1 MISEKAQ
8 KGTEFCVDLIIEDM
22 ERLHKENPDSTFNL
36 DTDSWKDAKRYFAS
50 LGHVKAI
57 RCGLYTDWDVVIEV
71 AMNQTHALTEE
82 IKYWEDDYDETWLIK
97 QLQVIKQLKALLEE
111 SGWDSIFTNEV
122 KQFLKEYKI

>member
-1 MISEKAQ
+1 MISKEAQ
-8 KGTEFCVDLIIEDM
+8 KGAEYCVDLIIEDW
-22 ERLHKENPDSTFNL
+22 ERLYKENPDSTFNL
-36 DTDSWKDAKRYFAS
+36 DAGSWKEAKSNFTS
-50 LGHVKAI
+50 LGHVEAI
-57 RCGLYTDWDVVIEV
+57 RKSDYTDWDVVIEC
-71 AMNQTHALTEE
+71 AMSQTHNLTEE